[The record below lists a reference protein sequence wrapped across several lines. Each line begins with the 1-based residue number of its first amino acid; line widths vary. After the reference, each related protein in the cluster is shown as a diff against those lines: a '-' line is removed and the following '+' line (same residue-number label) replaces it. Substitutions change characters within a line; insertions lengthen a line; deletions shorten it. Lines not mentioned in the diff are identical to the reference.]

1 MPPRNRNT
9 IKNPAHNSHMYYIY
23 LIQSKKTGKLYMGY
37 TADLRARLRQHNT
50 GKSIATKAY
59 MPYELIY
66 YEAYKAK
73 KDAIVREQNLK
84 YYGQGVRRLKERLNE
99 SIKYASYVRGKT
111 PSRPSARWGMI
122 AET

>member
-1 MPPRNRNT
+1 MTPQ
-9 IKNPAHNSHMYYIY
+9 HNSHMYYVY
-23 LIQSKKTGKLYMGY
+23 LIQSKTTGKLYTGY
-37 TADLRARLRQHNT
+37 TSDLRARLHQHNT

-84 YYGQGVRRLKERLNE
+84 YYGQGIRRLKERLNE

-111 PSRPSARWGMI
+111 PAHVSSCTGG
-122 AET
+122 